1 MYEILTGKQ
10 RSLVFP
16 IMCNAF
22 VKMDYSDNV
31 PNTGDSATYD
41 DVAYGLW
48 SHEGSFSFE
57 ALITPYDINGNTT
70 HQIAVDHAATAL
82 GVGQTKNDSKK
93 IMPGL
98 LQDTYVLGDSDA
110 NDETEMQ
117 SELYLTRANRKT
129 HEMMIFNNDNF
140 KISLLNATTH
150 TQNNPAEY
158 KIKAAVTIGGAT
170 TTATSDIVIIPSQ
183 GHAFRYNATNG
194 SALFSGFNDKG
205 RVMFAK
211 VATSHAGSSGELN
224 ESESFS
230 LASATNPIIAGHEI
244 FIRTSD
250 AAEEATV
257 IAGSFFTSFGIVHS
271 STSGDIELTT
281 AVGADGGFD
290 AGTDIYIAT
299 YKHAAY
305 IDQMFHVGCNFNN
318 KTKKISLH
326 LNGVNIKEGTHSSTS
341 DFVFAKTDTYI
352 GSNGL
357 NDMSV
362 SGINDAQNGGTA
374 TGPSAATTCKQFMG
388 ELHEIAIADKI
399 STFSEIDNLMPN
411 YDNTLLYLRFEEVD
425 L

>member
-1 MYEILTGKQ
+1 MYEVLTGKQ

-16 IMCNAF
+16 ILCNAF

-31 PNTGDSATYD
+31 PNTGDAATYD

-82 GVGQTKNDSKK
+82 GVGETKNDSKK

-98 LQDTYVLGDSDA
+98 LQDTYVLADGAA

-117 SELYLTRANRKT
+117 SELYLSRANRKT

-140 KISLLNATTH
+140 KISLLNSTNS
-150 TQNNPAEY
+150 TQNQPAQY
-158 KIKAAVTIGGAT
+158 KIKATVNIGAIAST
-170 TTATSDIVIIPSQ
+170 TVTSDVVIAPSQ
-183 GHAFRYNATNG
+183 GHAFRYNNTNG
-194 SALFSGFNDKG
+194 SDLFSGFNDKG
-205 RVMFAK
+205 RVMYAK
-211 VATSHAGSSGELN
+211 VATTHSSSTGAMALN
-224 ESESFS
+224 EREVT
-230 LASATNPIIAGHEI
+230 LASATHPIHGDQEI
-244 FIRTSD
+244 YVRSGFTFTAIGVVSNVSGADITL
-250 AAEEATV
+250 
-257 IAGSFFTSFGIVHS
+257 GSNT
-271 STSGDIELTT
+271 TT
-281 AVGADGGFD
+281 AVTSD
-290 AGTDIYIAT
+290 TDIYLPT
-299 YKHAAY
+299 YKHASF
-305 IDQMFHVGCNFNN
+305 IDQMFHVGCVFNN
-318 KTKKISLH
+318 STKKINLY
-326 LNGVNIKEGTHSSTS
+326 LNGILIKEGTHSSTS

-362 SGINDAQNGGTA
+362 SGINDAQNSGTA

-388 ELHEIAIADKI
+388 EFHELAITNKT
-399 STFSEIDNLMPN
+399 SRFSAIDNLMPN
-411 YDNTLLYLRFEEVD
+411 YDSTLLYLRFEEVD

>member
-1 MYEILTGKQ
+1 MYEVLTGKQ

-140 KISLLNATTH
+140 KISLLNSTNS
-150 TQNNPAEY
+150 TQNQPAQY
-158 KIKAAVTIGGAT
+158 KIKATVNIGAISSLT
-170 TTATSDIVIIPSQ
+170 VTSDVVIMPSQ

-194 SALFSGFNDKG
+194 ADLFSGFNDKG
-205 RVMFAK
+205 RVMYAK
-211 VATSHAGSSGELN
+211 IGTTHSSSSGAMALN
-224 ESESFS
+224 ENEVT
-230 LASATNPIIAGHEI
+230 LASATHPLHGDQEI
-244 FIRTSD
+244 YVRS
-250 AAEEATV
+250 
-257 IAGSFFTSFGIVHS
+257 GFTF
-271 STSGDIELTT
+271 T
-281 AVGADGGFD
+281 ALGLVSNVSGADITLGQNSTTVV
-290 AGTDIYIAT
+290 ASGTDIYLPT
-299 YKHAAY
+299 YKHASF
-305 IDQMFHVGCNFNN
+305 IDQMFHVGCAFNN
-318 KTKKISLH
+318 RTKKISLH
-326 LNGVNIKEGTHSSTS
+326 LNGVNIKEGSHAFSS

-362 SGINDAQNGGTA
+362 SGINDVIGSGTA
-374 TGPSAATTCKQFMG
+374 TGPAAATTCKQFMG